1 MKSQNNLEVH
11 MSDNN
16 SNHVPIFSILCLVL
30 TIMFLVFK
38 LAGVIDWAWILIFL
52 PLIIC
57 VGLKVLIIVIVTI
70 AIFLIPFI
78 KSVFKDENI
87 YNNFKDKFK

>member
-1 MKSQNNLEVH
+1 
-11 MSDNN
+11 MSDSNSN
-16 SNHVPIFSILCLVL
+16 HSNHVPIFSITCLIL
-30 TIMFLVFK
+30 TIVFLVFK
-38 LAGVIDWAWILIFL
+38 LAGAIDWAWILIFL

-57 VGLKVLIIVIVTI
+57 VGLKALIIVIVTI
-70 AIFLIPFI
+70 AVFLIPFI

>member
-1 MKSQNNLEVH
+1 

-16 SNHVPIFSILCLVL
+16 SNHSNHVPIFSITCLIL
-30 TIMFLVFK
+30 TIVFLVFK
-38 LAGVIDWAWILIFL
+38 LAGAIDWAWILIFL

-57 VGLKVLIIVIVTI
+57 VGLKALIIVIVTI
-70 AIFLIPFI
+70 AVFLIPFI

>member
-1 MKSQNNLEVH
+1 

-16 SNHVPIFSILCLVL
+16 NNHIPIFSILCIVL
-30 TIMFLVFK
+30 TIVFLVFK
-38 LAGVIDWAWILIFL
+38 LAGVIDWAWVLIFL

-57 VGLKVLIIVIVTI
+57 VGLKVLIIVIVAI

-78 KSVFKDENI
+78 KSVFEDENI
-87 YNNFKDKFK
+87 YSNFNDKFK

>member
-38 LAGVIDWAWILIFL
+38 LAGVIDWAWVLIFL

-57 VGLKVLIIVIVTI
+57 VGLKVLIIVIVAI
-70 AIFLIPFI
+70 AVLLSSIFKFDDN
-78 KSVFKDENI
+78 F
-87 YNNFKDKFK
+87 YNKFKW

>member
-1 MKSQNNLEVH
+1 

>member
-1 MKSQNNLEVH
+1 

-16 SNHVPIFSILCLVL
+16 SNHVPIFSIACLIL
-30 TIMFLVFK
+30 TIVFLVFK
-38 LAGVIDWAWILIFL
+38 LAGAIDWAWILIFL

-70 AIFLIPFI
+70 AVFLIPFI

>member
-1 MKSQNNLEVH
+1 

-38 LAGVIDWAWILIFL
+38 LAGVIDWAWVLIFL

-57 VGLKVLIIVIVTI
+57 VGLKVLIIVIVAI
-70 AIFLIPFI
+70 AVLLSSIFKFDDN
-78 KSVFKDENI
+78 F
-87 YNNFKDKFK
+87 YNKFKW

>member
-1 MKSQNNLEVH
+1 

-16 SNHVPIFSILCLVL
+16 SNHSNHVPIFSITCLIL
-30 TIMFLVFK
+30 TMVFLVFK

-52 PLIIC
+52 PLIIG

-70 AIFLIPFI
+70 AVFLIPFI

-87 YNNFKDKFK
+87 YNNFNDKFK

>member
-57 VGLKVLIIVIVTI
+57 VGLKVLIIVIVAI
-70 AIFLIPFI
+70 AVLLSSIFKFDDN
-78 KSVFKDENI
+78 F
-87 YNNFKDKFK
+87 YNKFKW

>member
-1 MKSQNNLEVH
+1 

-16 SNHVPIFSILCLVL
+16 NNYIPIFSILCLML
-30 TIMFLVFK
+30 TIVFLVFK
-38 LAGVIDWAWILIFL
+38 LAGVIDWAWVLIFL

-57 VGLKVLIIVIVTI
+57 AGLEVLIVVIVAI

-87 YNNFKDKFK
+87 YNNFNDKFK